1 MKVKIKLP
9 EDLSEISLAQYQSF
23 LKQAKDLEE
32 DELKALMVNHFCLV
46 PLDKVGMI
54 EKSSIDEICF
64 HLDNLFIQDKP
75 LVRKF
80 NLKGFN
86 FGFIP
91 KLDAITFGEYVDLDK
106 YIGDWEEMHRAM
118 AVLFRPISTE
128 IKGQYNIVD
137 YEGTEA
143 YSELMKLMP
152 LNVVL
157 GAQVFFYNLG
167 SELLKALPNYLER
180 QAKEIIQ
187 RVPNLEKD
195 GAGTLQF
202 INSLEVTLETLK
214 RSLDYRL
221 LQPSLT

>member
-1 MKVKIKLP
+1 MKVKIKVP
-9 EDLSEISLAQYQSF
+9 EDLSEITLYQYQCF
-23 LKQAKDLEE
+23 LNAAKDLEG
-32 DELKALMVNHFCLV
+32 DDLKAVMIQHFCV
-46 PLDKVGMI
+46 IPLDKVGMI

-64 HLDNLFIQDKP
+64 HLDNLFIQDKD
-75 LVRKF
+75 LVRQFELEGVK
-80 NLKGFN
+80 

-118 AVLFRPISTE
+118 AVLFRPISNKIKDEYTIIDYDGTNQFCE
-128 IKGQYNIVD
+128 I
-137 YEGTEA
+137 
-143 YSELMKLMP
+143 MKFMP

-157 GAQVFFYNLG
+157 GSQVFFYNLG

-195 GAGTLQF
+195 GDGTLQF
-202 INSLEVTLETLK
+202 INSLEVILDTLK
-214 RSLDYRL
+214 KSLDYRL

>member
-23 LKQAKDLEE
+23 LKQAKDVQE

-46 PLDKVGMI
+46 PLDKVGLI
-54 EKSSIDEICF
+54 EKTSIDEICF

-106 YIGDWEEMHRAM
+106 YIGNWEEMHRAM

-128 IKGQYNIVD
+128 IKEEYNIVD

-152 LNVVL
+152 LNAVL

-167 SELLKALPNYLER
+167 SELLKALPSYLER

-195 GAGTLQF
+195 GDGTLAF
-202 INSLEVTLETLK
+202 INSLEEILDTLK
-214 RSLDYRL
+214 RLLDYRL
-221 LQPSLT
+221 LQPSLI

>member
-1 MKVKIKLP
+1 MEVKINVP
-9 EDLSEISLAQYQSF
+9 ENLSEITLVQYQSF
-23 LKQAKDLEE
+23 LKQAKDVQE
-32 DELKALMVNHFCLV
+32 DELKALMINHFCLI
-46 PLDKVGMI
+46 PLDEVGMI
-54 EKSSIDEICF
+54 EKKSIDEICF

-75 LVRKF
+75 LVNKF
-80 NLKGFN
+80 KLKGFN

-118 AVLFRPISTE
+118 AVLFRPICNSLKE
-128 IKGQYNIVD
+128 EYRIVD
-137 YEGTEA
+137 YKGTEP

-167 SELLKALPNYLER
+167 SELLKALPSYLER
-180 QAKEIIQ
+180 QAKEITQ
-187 RVPNLEKD
+187 HAPNLAKNGD
-195 GAGTLQF
+195 GIPVF
-202 INSLEVTLETLK
+202 INSLEEMLDTLK

-221 LQPSLT
+221 LQPLHT

>member
-23 LKQAKDLEE
+23 LKQAKDVQG

-91 KLDAITFGEYVDLDK
+91 KLDSITFG
-106 YIGDWEEMHRAM
+106 
-118 AVLFRPISTE
+118 S
-128 IKGQYNIVD
+128 
-137 YEGTEA
+137 
-143 YSELMKLMP
+143 
-152 LNVVL
+152 
-157 GAQVFFYNLG
+157 
-167 SELLKALPNYLER
+167 
-180 QAKEIIQ
+180 
-187 RVPNLEKD
+187 
-195 GAGTLQF
+195 
-202 INSLEVTLETLK
+202 
-214 RSLDYRL
+214 
-221 LQPSLT
+221 

>member
-9 EDLSEISLAQYQSF
+9 ENLSEISLAQYQSF
-23 LKQAKDLEE
+23 LKQAKDVQG

-118 AVLFRPISTE
+118 SVLFRPISTE
-128 IKGQYNIVD
+128 IKEEYNIVD

-157 GAQVFFYNLG
+157 GSQVFFYNLG
-167 SELLKALPNYLER
+167 NELLKALPNYLER

-195 GAGTLQF
+195 GDGTLQF
-202 INSLEVTLETLK
+202 INSLEVILDTLK

-221 LQPSLT
+221 LQPSLI

>member
-9 EDLSEISLAQYQSF
+9 ENLSEISLAQYQSF
-23 LKQAKDLEE
+23 LKQAKDVQG

-46 PLDKVGMI
+46 PLDKVGLI

-118 AVLFRPISTE
+118 SVLFRPISTE
-128 IKGQYNIVD
+128 IKEEYNIVD

-157 GAQVFFYNLG
+157 GSQVFFYNLG
-167 SELLKALPNYLER
+167 NELLKALPNYLER

-195 GAGTLQF
+195 GDGTLQF
-202 INSLEVTLETLK
+202 INSLEVILDTLK

-221 LQPSLT
+221 LQPSLI

>member
-23 LKQAKDLEE
+23 LKQAKDVQG

-128 IKGQYNIVD
+128 IKEEYNIVD

-157 GAQVFFYNLG
+157 GSQVFFYNLG
-167 SELLKALPNYLER
+167 NELLKALPNYLER

-195 GAGTLQF
+195 MAGTLQF
-202 INSLEVTLETLK
+202 INSLEGILDTLK
-214 RSLDYRL
+214 KSLDYRL
-221 LQPSLT
+221 LQPSLI

>member
-23 LKQAKDLEE
+23 LKQAKDVQG

-118 AVLFRPISTE
+118 AVLFRPISKE
-128 IKGQYNIVD
+128 IKEEYNIVD

-157 GAQVFFYNLG
+157 GSQVFFYNLG

-195 GAGTLQF
+195 MAGTLQF
-202 INSLEVTLETLK
+202 INSLEGILDTLK
-214 RSLDYRL
+214 KSLDYRL
-221 LQPSLT
+221 LQPLLI

>member
-9 EDLSEISLAQYQSF
+9 ENLSEISLAQYQSF
-23 LKQAKDLEE
+23 LKQAKDVKG

-128 IKGQYNIVD
+128 IKEEYNIVD

-157 GAQVFFYNLG
+157 GSQVFFYNLG

-180 QAKEIIQ
+180 QAREIIQ

-195 GAGTLQF
+195 GDGTLQF
-202 INSLEVTLETLK
+202 INSLEVILDTLK
-214 RSLDYRL
+214 KSLDYRL
-221 LQPSLT
+221 LQPSLI